1 MGKYITKRVVMSVI
15 TLLVIL
21 LILFLMLDLMPGS
34 PFNDEKLTE
43 AQKALLYAK
52 YGLDQPFFIRFSLY
66 LKNVLRGDLGV
77 SYAINQNFSVTKM
90 IIPRLGVS
98 LRIGFEAMV
107 LGSIVGIILGVI
119 AALKHNTWID
129 NLTSAISVIGVSVP
143 SYVFAL
149 GLAYYFGYKLKM
161 VPFLYDLK
169 EPGISSILPVIAL
182 SVFTVANI
190 ARFTRS
196 ELLDVLGSDYILLAE
211 SKGIKKYKMIFKH
224 ALRNAM
230 IPVVTVMGPLLV
242 GLLTGSMVV
251 ERIFSIPGIGGLMV
265 DAIGMNDY
273 NVVIAC
279 AFVYSA
285 LYVVAMLVVDIL
297 YGIIDPRI
305 RVAKEGK

>member
-1 MGKYITKRVVMSVI
+1 MGKYITKRIVMSAI

-43 AQKALLYAK
+43 VQKALLYTK
-52 YGLDQPFFIRFSLY
+52 YGLDQPFIIRFSLY
-66 LKNVLRGDLGV
+66 LKNVLKGDFGV
-77 SYAINQNFSVTKM
+77 SYAINQNFSVTEM
-90 IIPRLGVS
+90 ILPRLAIS
-98 LRIGFEAMV
+98 LSIGLQAMV
-107 LGSIVGIILGVI
+107 LGSVVGIILGVI
-119 AALKHNTWID
+119 AALNHNTWID
-129 NLTSAISVIGVSVP
+129 TLTSAISVIGVSVP
-143 SYVFAL
+143 SYVLAL
-149 GLAYYFGYKLKM
+149 GLAYYFGYKLRL
-161 VPFLYDLK
+161 VPFLYDVRD
-169 EPGISSILPVIAL
+169 PVTSSILPIVAL

-211 SKGIKKYKMIFKH
+211 SKGIKQYKMIIKH

-230 IPVVTVMGPLLV
+230 IPVVTIMGPLLV

-279 AFVYSA
+279 SFVYSA
-285 LYVVAMLVVDIL
+285 LYVIAMLIVDIL